1 MLTISFMKTTA
12 FWTLLLGVILLINCT
27 EKQISSTFSNG
38 SATPLVVPDMIVEK
52 STLIYDHE
60 FSLWLLNERPFSGYA
75 VSYFP
80 DNNMKEKIGILNGKK
95 QNVAIQ
101 WYADGHYKNI
111 SSYHEGKLHGDKKV
125 WSQDSAHILLTH
137 YTFQNGRAHGEQKK
151 WYPTGE
157 LFKVLHLNMGKEEGI
172 QQAYRKNGALYA
184 NYEAHEGRVFGLKK
198 AGLCY
203 GLEDEQIKPQNNEV
217 VNSTKPELN

>member
-1 MLTISFMKTTA
+1 LLFQAYQEYLNLYLMKKTT
-12 FWTLLLGVILLINCT
+12 FWMLILGLSLLTFCT
-27 EKQISSTFSNG
+27 ERQAKHSQRTEDAIE
-38 SATPLVVPDMIVEK
+38 LIVPEIMVEK
-52 STLIYDHE
+52 STLTYDHKI
-60 FSLWLLNERPFSGYA
+60 SLWLLNELPFSGYA
-75 VSYFP
+75 VSYYP
-80 DNNMKEKIGILNGKK
+80 DNSLKEKIGIVNGKK
-95 QNVAIQ
+95 QSEAIQ
-101 WYADGHYKNI
+101 WYADGHYRNI

-125 WSQDSAHILLTH
+125 WSQDSAHVLLTH

-184 NYEAHEGRVFGLKK
+184 NYEAREGRVFGLKK

-203 GLEDEQIKPQNNEV
+203 GLEDEQINLAKND
-217 VNSTKPELN
+217 

>member
-1 MLTISFMKTTA
+1 MKKTTY
-12 FWTLLLGVILLINCT
+12 WTLLLGILLLTNCA
-27 EKQISSTFSNG
+27 EKQNNQSQRTEVDIE
-38 SATPLVVPDMIVEK
+38 LIVPEIMVAK
-52 STLIYDHE
+52 SILTYDHKV
-60 FSLWLLNERPFSGYA
+60 SLWLLNELPFSGYA
-75 VSYFP
+75 VRYYP
-80 DNNMKEKIGILNGKK
+80 DNSMKEKIGILNGKK
-95 QNVAIQ
+95 QNEAIQ
-101 WYADGHYKNI
+101 WYADGHYKNV

-184 NYEAHEGRVFGLKK
+184 NYEAREGRVFGLKK

-203 GLEDEQIKPQNNEV
+203 GLEDEQIQLANND
-217 VNSTKPELN
+217 